1 MNMQRPQASTAI
13 HQPQSGSLP
22 GTIHAGIVL
31 LLVWLVYCSTPVALA
46 QETVPASAIPED
58 RSGGSIQSL
67 ISTRALPVSGLHP
80 DWPLLQAFYAAR
92 DYVPVWSDDGQLRY
106 EAYYAIDRLSRA
118 GEDGLY
124 PDEYH
129 LNEIHL
135 TLDSS
140 AGAASDALEL
150 VLTDGLLRYIRDL
163 RTGRLDP
170 LATDTEW
177 HIRPSSIDPVAV
189 LAGITASDS
198 IRDALQELPPQHRA
212 YQRLKTLLRAY
223 RSLEST
229 GGWPVIPPGEAL
241 ERGSYD
247 QRVHQ
252 LRHRLMLSGDLSGF
266 DYREAFRFDAA
277 LEEAVRDF
285 QAQHGL
291 DVDGVVGRKT
301 LAALNVPIGERIQQ
315 ILLNMER
322 WRWMPDVL
330 GDRYL
335 LVNMAGFELQ
345 AVEDDETVMGM
356 RVIIGRPYRS
366 TPAFA
371 GEMRYLVFNPYWNVP
386 HKLAILDLLPEQQ
399 ANPDYLTQKGF
410 RVYTDWSKG
419 ARELDPSD
427 IDWQAYTPE
436 TFPYRLI
443 QDPGMSNSLGR
454 IKFMLPNPYAV
465 YLHDTPSRHLFRRP
479 VRTFSS
485 GCIRVEEPVQLADFV
500 LRDATG
506 TNAVDVLQ
514 AIDSGEN
521 HTVSLPHTMPVYLLY
536 LTAWVDDAGR
546 AHFRDDVYGRD
557 VLVIRAWSSGAG

>member
-1 MNMQRPQASTAI
+1 M
-13 HQPQSGSLP
+13 L
-22 GTIHAGIVL
+22 
-31 LLVWLVYCSTPVALA
+31 PVAG
-46 QETVPASAIPED
+46 P
-58 RSGGSIQSL
+58 
-67 ISTRALPVSGLHP
+67 HP
-80 DWPLLQAFYAAR
+80 DWPQLRSFYAAR
-92 DYVPVWSDDGQLRY
+92 DYEPVWTDGGQLRH
-106 EAYYAIDRLSRA
+106 EAYHAIGRLSRA
-118 GEDGLY
+118 AEDGLY

-129 LNEIHL
+129 INEIRHFH
-135 TLDSS
+135 DSS
-140 AGAASDALEL
+140 SGAASDTLEL
-150 VLTDGLLRYIRDL
+150 LLTDGLLRYIRHL

-177 HIRPSSIDPVAV
+177 HIRPSSTDPVAI
-189 LAGITASDS
+189 LAGIIASDS
-198 IRDALQELPPQHRA
+198 IRDALQQLPPQHRG

-223 RSLEST
+223 RSLESA
-229 GGWPVIPPGEAL
+229 GGWPVIPPGEKL

-247 QRVHQ
+247 QRVHL
-252 LRHRLMLSGDLSGF
+252 LRHRLMLSGDLAEF
-266 DYREAFRFDAA
+266 DYRDAFHFDAA

-345 AVEDDETVMGM
+345 AVEDNKTVMGM

-386 HKLAILDLLPEQQ
+386 HKLAILDLLPKQQ
-399 ANPDYLTQKGF
+399 ANPDYLVQKGF
-410 RVYTDWSKG
+410 RVYANWSKG

-443 QDPGMSNSLGR
+443 QDPGKSNSLGR

-500 LRDATG
+500 LSDATR
-506 TNAVDVLQ
+506 TSTVDVLQ

-521 HTVSLPHTMPVYLLY
+521 STVSLPQTMPVYLLY
-536 LTAWVDDAGR
+536 LTAWVDDKGR

-557 VLVIRAWSSGAG
+557 VLVLRAWSSGAG